1 MSNQLTQ
8 IYLALLDFIAPLR
21 LRLQSLEGLEYLFY
35 RYGWNATLD
44 SATMSRIQSD
54 LTVVAPLEAFAT
66 VAENLEAKLAANP
79 DAQLSAADV
88 ESLLQAAG
96 PLVAALAQFKL
107 PDLSGLADPLGRPE
121 FWESI
126 AENIFDDL
134 LEEYLR
140 IYHPG
145 FYLVLRVFG
154 VVRFDATVPTE
165 AARQPYTRTSFDWS
179 RAVAALKDPLTALK
193 TVYHWGDPATPFAYE
208 EALAAMAAVLHALGV
223 TSSSVA
229 PAIVVNPPFAPDS
242 AKGIANDAES
252 LRIVLLSGN
261 STVDKAFYNL
271 GFEIYPALRT
281 GEAQPSGLMLRP
293 IIEGGAS
300 TTLPLGKSLKLTWT
314 VAASL
319 DNVIGFAVFPSEYDI
334 IGGAPALGTSL
345 VLSLAVPGP
354 LYLLGNANSS
364 RIEVSNF
371 SLGLSL
377 GGSLDD
383 PELAFQ
389 LSCAGAGGTPG
400 CKVVVP
406 LGDADSFVSSSVKQN
421 ELDFSFS
428 PTILWSTKSG
438 FSFNGNAALDIDLPL
453 GVGLGPITITDANLS
468 FGEGSKTTSS
478 STLSLIIGLGIKGQ
492 LGPIGFVVDRM
503 GFECD
508 LVPYSPADV
517 RALPAGSAPALG
529 SLDVQLGFAPPKG
542 VGLSVDAAAV
552 SGGGYLSH
560 SNDQYSGALELS
572 ICGVAVKAFGLIETQ
587 LPGGVK
593 GYSALVILTAEF
605 SPGLQIGYDFTLD
618 GVGGLL
624 GINRTVSTA
633 NVETAIWAHH
643 FDGLL
648 FPKNPVTAAPALMA
662 AIDSYFPAAEGR
674 YLFGPLAK
682 IGWGDGMVEVLL
694 GLVIELPE
702 PIKLLLLGEV
712 DVQVPVK
719 LPQLNLHI
727 DFAGGIDFGQK
738 LAFFDASL
746 HDSKIERYPLG
757 GDLAFRYDWGDAPVF
772 ALAVGG
778 FNPGYQ
784 APANF
789 PTLKRLSLA
798 IGAPDV
804 QMTAQ
809 AYVAMTSNTLQFGA
823 RIELTAGTSSLN
835 VHGFLGFDALVEWDP
850 FAFSFALS
858 AGVDLR
864 AGGSTL
870 ASVHLDGTVAG
881 TSPWH
886 VSGDASVSFLFFDV
900 SVHVDKQWGDT
911 ATALPPPDPT
921 PLVIAALQDPSAWI
935 PLASAFVNTVIT
947 AAPAPTDA
955 GGALLLDPAGGVR
968 ISQSVAPLGQ
978 AITRFAGTP
987 LAAPVTLDIDSANV
1001 SGATTTAN
1009 ATAEFALAQF
1019 VDMTDDQKLSLPSF
1033 QPLDAGIDI
1042 GGDGI
1047 DLGQSGR
1054 SRSVATSL
1062 AYETTIID
1070 SAAQQRPGT
1079 SYVLSWESQ
1088 LAMHA
1093 RLVDFATPPPLVTL
1107 AAEQYIIAG
1116 SADLKARPDVATDG
1130 TKHGALTALNAY
1142 VTANPAARGQ
1152 LQVVL
1157 ASEAA

>member
-1 MSNQLTQ
+1 MADDLLSVFTGELEELFRPITDVVDNPLLLPRLLSEIGVESDAVGGDTLVTALSAIANLVEDARQLAAAPSPSFADIASVLQAVGTVFQSLRALSVAGSPAQQ
-8 IYLALLDFIAPLR
+8 IETFGIDLVDLLVASYLRRAHPVARQVVALLTLLEPAETQPLQPPLVVNGVVVQSNFHIDRFHLDRISALLHDPVGTLRAAYVTPLVTVDDANAMADKLFPRIHDFLRTLGVACRYGFRPGDEPLLGDAAPIVDHALIVWVADQLMGATAEAGIVFTLSPAERGDLGLLASPFGTLQVKTQAGAWAIELDITAQVEGVAYGRHGVTLVASVGTAEVDAKFTATLAAPDKGPAFILGSPNGSR
-21 LRLQSLEGLEYLFY
+21 LEVGGSVLSAQTSLSEAQQSL
-35 RYGWNATLD
+35 A
-44 SATMSRIQSD
+44 
-54 LTVVAPLEAFAT
+54 
-66 VAENLEAKLAANP
+66 
-79 DAQLSAADV
+79 LSAAV
-88 ESLLQAAG
+88 S
-96 PLVAALAQFKL
+96 K
-107 PDLSGLADPLGRPE
+107 
-121 FWESI
+121 
-126 AENIFDDL
+126 
-134 LEEYLR
+134 
-140 IYHPG
+140 
-145 FYLVLRVFG
+145 
-154 VVRFDATVPTE
+154 
-165 AARQPYTRTSFDWS
+165 
-179 RAVAALKDPLTALK
+179 
-193 TVYHWGDPATPFAYE
+193 
-208 EALAAMAAVLHALGV
+208 
-223 TSSSVA
+223 
-229 PAIVVNPPFAPDS
+229 
-242 AKGIANDAES
+242 
-252 LRIVLLSGN
+252 
-261 STVDKAFYNL
+261 
-271 GFEIYPALRT
+271 
-281 GEAQPSGLMLRP
+281 
-293 IIEGGAS
+293 
-300 TTLPLGKSLKLTWT
+300 
-314 VAASL
+314 ASL
-319 DNVIGFAVFPSEYDI
+319 CIMPGDGDGF
-334 IGGAPALGTSL
+334 L
-345 VLSLAVPGP
+345 
-354 LYLLGNANSS
+354 
-364 RIEVSNF
+364 
-371 SLGLSL
+371 
-377 GGSLDD
+377 
-383 PELAFQ
+383 Q
-389 LSCAGAGGTPG
+389 
-400 CKVVVP
+400 
-406 LGDADSFVSSSVKQN
+406 
-421 ELDFSFS
+421 
-428 PTILWSTKSG
+428 
-438 FSFNGNAALDIDLPL
+438 
-453 GVGLGPITITDANLS
+453 GV
-468 FGEGSKTTSS
+468 
-478 STLSLIIGLGIKGQ
+478 
-492 LGPIGFVVDRM
+492 
-503 GFECD
+503 
-508 LVPYSPADV
+508 
-517 RALPAGSAPALG
+517 LPAGGLQADFDLGIAWSNEAGLSFHGAAGLEAALPIG
-529 SLDVQLGFAPPKG
+529 VSIGGVVQVPVLYLGLRASDTGMQVEFSTAVALSIGPVQAVLDRLGLLIDAAFPQGGGNLGPVDVSVAFKPPSG
-542 VGLSVDAAAV
+542 IGLSVEATAV
-552 SGGGYLSH
+552 SGGGFLSH
-560 SNDQYSGALELS
+560 AGDQYSGALELS
-572 ICGVAVKAFGLIETQ
+572 ICGVAVKAFGLIQTQ
-587 LPGGVK
+587 LPDGAK

-648 FPKNPVTAAPALMA
+648 FPNNPVTAAPALMT

-778 FNPGYQ
+778 FNPSYQ

-911 ATALPPPDPT
+911 DTALPAPDPT

-947 AAPAPTDA
+947 AVSAPTDA
-955 GGALLLDPAGGVR
+955 AGALLLDPSGGLR
-968 ISQSVAPLGQ
+968 ITQNVAPLGQ

-1047 DLGQSGR
+1047 DLGQSSR

-1070 SAAQQRPGT
+1070 SEAEQRPGA

-1093 RLVDFATPPPLVTL
+1093 RLVDFAMPPPLVTL

-1130 TKHGALTALNAY
+1130 TKLGALTALNAY
-1142 VTANPAARGQ
+1142 VSANPAARGQ
-1152 LQVVL
+1152 LQIVL